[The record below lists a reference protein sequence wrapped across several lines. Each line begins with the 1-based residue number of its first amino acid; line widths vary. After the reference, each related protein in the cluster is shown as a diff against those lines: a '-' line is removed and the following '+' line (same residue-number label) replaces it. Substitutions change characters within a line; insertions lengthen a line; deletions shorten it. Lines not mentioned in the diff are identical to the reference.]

1 MKPQPQEKNER
12 ANNHPTQHHGQEM
25 NRKPRRGTMRK
36 IQSDSLTLQVLRAKA
51 AGIDMGNESHY
62 GAVPPDRDS
71 QPVRRF
77 GCTPAELREMAGW
90 LKPCGIRTVARQS
103 PGVYGMAVGSM
114 GWRCWTFSRK
124 LVSKCTWSMPGTPR
138 SCRG

>member
-62 GAVPPDRDS
+62 GAVPPIGIASRCADS
-71 QPVRRF
+71 DAPQ
-77 GCTPAELREMAGW
+77 LS
-90 LKPCGIRTVARQS
+90 CGRW
-103 PGVYGMAVGSM
+103 PDG
-114 GWRCWTFSRK
+114 
-124 LVSKCTWSMPGTPR
+124 
-138 SCRG
+138 